1 MLFSLRPST
10 ASCPRPSSLPSLLHP
25 IPLLLL
31 GGLLLVAGCDSSV
44 DLQQDDAD
52 PTARTVPDD
61 SSGLALAPMPT
72 GSELLTP
79 GEPAP
84 KSNADA
90 SAYGCY
96 LASRPYS
103 DEVAFHSRYLHFPEE
118 VIEDAGG
125 QTRAVARYM
134 AVSRPGLREEVGV
147 RYATCVIPDTD
158 EAEGVLEEQ
167 LLYPGLENANQ
178 QALQDQG
185 LIPKSTCTQIKYL
198 VTCRGP
204 SYDPIRNCTV
214 EGVEEIPVPCGG
226 GSPPTGG
233 DRFPD
238 DPGGP
243 GGSDGD
249 EPGGG
254 DNNTDCTEIN
264 PPPGSDCEPVAP
276 CESDAPPEY
285 CDDEEDDITPCSEV
299 EFDNATHA
307 EVMETLDELGILEE
321 LWEASNPDA
330 ADQSE
335 RREQGGWIVEEDGSY
350 EFVPYDELS
359 DDVEYL
365 PSGILNTSNAPPSG
379 AIATIHMPIQS

>member
-1 MLFSLRPST
+1 MVRSAIQPHLCCARLLFGLPALVPVLFSLWPSMG
-10 ASCPRPSSLPSLLHP
+10 SSLRSSSLPLLLYP

-52 PTARTVPDD
+52 PTARTVPAD

-103 DEVAFHSRYLHFPEE
+103 HEVAFHSKYLRFPEE

-158 EAEGVLEEQ
+158 EAEGMLEEQ
-167 LLYPGLENANQ
+167 LLYPGLENASQ
-178 QALQDQG
+178 QALQNQG
-185 LIPKSTCTQIKYL
+185 VVPKSTCTQLIYHI
-198 VTCRGP
+198 TCVGP
-204 SYDPIRNCTV
+204 TGGDFATCHVAY
-214 EGVEEIPVPCGG
+214 VEEVPVPCGG

-233 DRFPD
+233 RSTGPRRF
-238 DPGGP
+238 
-243 GGSDGD
+243 S
-249 EPGGG
+249 
-254 DNNTDCTEIN
+254 
-264 PPPGSDCEPVAP
+264 
-276 CESDAPPEY
+276 
-285 CDDEEDDITPCSEV
+285 
-299 EFDNATHA
+299 
-307 EVMETLDELGILEE
+307 
-321 LWEASNPDA
+321 
-330 ADQSE
+330 
-335 RREQGGWIVEEDGSY
+335 
-350 EFVPYDELS
+350 
-359 DDVEYL
+359 
-365 PSGILNTSNAPPSG
+365 
-379 AIATIHMPIQS
+379 